1 MFVSLNKKI
10 IYSILFF
17 FIISSLIFIY
27 TFYIVYGNRIQEEL
41 RSNIQRNQQYIDL
54 LYQNINLSNELRNA
68 IRQNK
73 SASITADTKS
83 DAIFGENENSLLKQ
97 IHNEQRRIAE
107 FNKNYDERYAA
118 IQESVKILGIS
129 SILSILAILLFGYLM
144 TRWILVPLNKISA
157 VSQKVSEGNLNVRIE
172 REHMPKF
179 TDELDY
185 LIITFNQMLDNLQN
199 VISEV
204 KEQEAFLQA
213 LIDSIPDGIRV
224 IDENYN
230 IIIANNP
237 FRSYKVPHENVAM
250 KKAVSVETIK
260 TIRDYKSTNKKNRQV
275 TLARDMFMLS
285 FYLAG
290 INMADLFECG
300 PINKDGRL
308 EYNRAKTRDK
318 KKDGAFTSILVI
330 PEALEIIEKYK
341 DPDGIRLLRLYKDF
355 KRKENVQTIVNTGL
369 YRICDESG
377 IPHVCYYTARH
388 SFATIARND
397 CDVPKDDISLCLT
410 HQSGFKITDT
420 YIKPDFKRIDEVVH
434 KVVSLLY

>member
-1 MFVSLNKKI
+1 M
-10 IYSILFF
+10 
-17 FIISSLIFIY
+17 
-27 TFYIVYGNRIQEEL
+27 
-41 RSNIQRNQQYIDL
+41 
-54 LYQNINLSNELRNA
+54 RNA

-230 IIIANNP
+230 IIIAN
-237 FRSYKVPHENVAM
+237 
-250 KKAVSVETIK
+250 KAYFK
-260 TIRDYKSTNKKNRQV
+260 QV
-275 TLARDMFMLS
+275 GTTGKA
-285 FYLAG
+285 AN
-290 INMADLFECG
+290 IVT
-300 PINKDGRL
+300 K
-308 EYNRAKTRDK
+308 
-318 KKDGAFTSILVI
+318 
-330 PEALEIIEKYK
+330 AL
-341 DPDGIRLLRLYKDF
+341 
-355 KRKENVQTIVNTGL
+355 
-369 YRICDESG
+369 
-377 IPHVCYYTARH
+377 TASRRPV
-388 SFATIARND
+388 T
-397 CDVPKDDISLCLT
+397 T
-410 HQSGFKITDT
+410 
-420 YIKPDFKRIDEVVH
+420 KP
-434 KVVSLLY
+434 